1 MNLNW
6 IFGPRM
12 YRTDLVTESVG
23 TYRPLLLRSVVIDME
38 DVIDAL
44 NDASFFARIEKFEY
58 LARVSDRA
66 HVRRYGAE
74 ELASIGAADR
84 RSLIAEMSFHKSF
97 GGEMYSN
104 ERTTV
109 RVDLRQG
116 KPTHILAY
124 EFNPLSG
131 FMSDEALEETIAE
144 ALLANSRPIVPWKQL
159 SRHVVFLPALLMAV
173 CWLFVQRDY
182 GQPLPINV
190 FAWSV
195 VVCALVAAIY
205 VDLYLAKKLVLRWPG
220 TRIRAASRHKTYSD
234 RANSRANVKVAFIT
248 APVAIAVTVLALFIA
263 GVLNIKV

>member
-12 YRTDLVTESVG
+12 YRTDLVTEAVG
-23 TYRPLLLRSVVIDME
+23 TFRPLLLRSVVIDME

-44 NDASFFARIEKFEY
+44 NDASLSAKIEKFEY
-58 LARVSDRA
+58 QARVNDRA
-66 HVRRYGAE
+66 LRRYAAE
-74 ELASIGAADR
+74 DLASIGAADR
-84 RSLIAEMSFHKSF
+84 RSLIAEMSFHRSL
-97 GGEMYSN
+97 GGETYSN

-124 EFNPLSG
+124 DMNPYSG
-131 FMSDEALEETIAE
+131 FQSDEMLEEKIAD

-159 SRHVVFLPALLMAV
+159 ARHLVFFPPVLMVV

-182 GQPLPINV
+182 EQPLPINV

-195 VVCALVAAIY
+195 IACALVAAIY
-205 VDLYLAKKLVLRWPG
+205 VDLYLAKKMVLDWPG

-234 RANSRANVKVAFIT
+234 RANSQANVKVAVIT